1 MELPEAS
8 PPLCLVNSQ
17 SGSVA
22 QVEAFSTSM
31 IARLAHRFE
40 EEGQLSLSR
49 QLLQN
54 IDLFTST
61 PGSVERLLGIPAC
74 LGELETQELVINTSG
89 IPVKQPMLIA
99 ELRAIAAPTVDQ
111 SVLTDTLVEEHDRR
125 AEYARYGYVLTT
137 MGVVVADV
145 SATIRQ
151 PHLPC
156 EQRGYWRN
164 NQVGIQLTLKKFL
177 LYLEAI
183 RELRCHPAQYQLFE
197 AGLASILPNELKVER
212 VPAADLRA
220 LLADVLVQS
229 NRRVTLA
236 AQPPTIIP
244 DVAPSAS
251 GGTAPPLHKS
261 APAPPPSGWA
271 LLNQARAKAEAMIRL
286 HADMKRAATAEVAP
300 SSSTGP
306 AFPPGPPAFLPF
318 SPPSPLTPSVFS
330 YAPSSAPGTPMEAGM
345 PLTPPPLPPPSW
357 APGTPMEASLPIPPP
372 PLPPPST
379 PHPDTLRELAGEVP
393 MEVETPMTPV
403 EAFGAPGTPM
413 DVSSEVPMEP
423 MVGGIGSPGSAS
435 PLTPPAETSM
445 VVPNPPMDNSDVGDS
460 GSEMD

>member
-54 IDLFTST
+54 IDLFSST
-61 PGSVERLLGIPAC
+61 PGSVEQLLGIPAC
-74 LGELETQELVINTSG
+74 LGELETQELVVNTSG

-145 SATIRQ
+145 NATIRQ

-177 LYLEAI
+177 QYLEAI
-183 RELRCHPAQYQLFE
+183 RVLRCHPAQYQLFTAE
-197 AGLASILPNELKVER
+197 LSNILPNELKVER

-330 YAPSSAPGTPMEAGM
+330 YAPSSAPGTPMEAC
-345 PLTPPPLPPPSW
+345 
-357 APGTPMEASLPIPPP
+357 LPIPPP
-372 PLPPPST
+372 PLAPLPPPST

-393 MEVETPMTPV
+393 MEFETPMTPV

-423 MVGGIGSPGSAS
+423 LVGGLGSPGSAS

-460 GSEMD
+460 GSDMD

>member
-1 MELPEAS
+1 MLPSANRTFHAS
-8 PPLCLVNSQ
+8 KGGN
-17 SGSVA
+17 
-22 QVEAFSTSM
+22 
-31 IARLAHRFE
+31 
-40 EEGQLSLSR
+40 
-49 QLLQN
+49 
-54 IDLFTST
+54 
-61 PGSVERLLGIPAC
+61 
-74 LGELETQELVINTSG
+74 
-89 IPVKQPMLIA
+89 
-99 ELRAIAAPTVDQ
+99 
-111 SVLTDTLVEEHDRR
+111 
-125 AEYARYGYVLTT
+125 
-137 MGVVVADV
+137 
-145 SATIRQ
+145 
-151 PHLPC
+151 
-156 EQRGYWRN
+156 WRN

-357 APGTPMEASLPIPPP
+357 VPGTPMEASLPIPPP
-372 PLPPPST
+372 PLPPIDTT
-379 PHPDTLRELAGEVP
+379 PRYIE
-393 MEVETPMTPV
+393 
-403 EAFGAPGTPM
+403 GACGGGSNGGRDADDARGGIRCPWDPNGR
-413 DVSSEVPMEP
+413 EVPMEP

-435 PLTPPAETSM
+435 PLTAPAETSM